1 MNKIRILSQQDV
13 LELMTVRDALLA
25 NEKAYCQKAAGTGS
39 VWPMVFHE
47 FEPGKADL
55 DIKSGDLKESG
66 VFGFKLVSWFG
77 TNPQQDLPELFGTS
91 MLFDIQNGKP

>member
-25 NEKAYCQKAAGTGS
+25 DEKAYCQKAADTGS

-66 VFGFKLVSWFG
+66 VFGFKLVS
-77 TNPQQDLPELFGTS
+77 
-91 MLFDIQNGKP
+91 